1 MSNVRCLPGAQAL
14 SAFRQARLL
23 QSLQSHA
30 PAISL
35 LGARWAYLTEF
46 SDADAP
52 EVSVQTR
59 QLLTDL
65 LDLEGLE
72 FPSAGK
78 AMRIWVFPRRGT
90 RSPWSSKASD
100 ILRSC
105 GLATVSRVERGIC
118 FDLKHSGQPSAEVM
132 NCLSDRMI
140 EQVFVGEAPLDLFE
154 APDAQ
159 PLGVIALGSSQA
171 SAQAA
176 LSQANQS
183 LGLALS
189 DDEIDYLVQ
198 AYQGLGRDPSD
209 VELMMFAQA
218 NSEHC
223 RHKIFNADF
232 TIDGQAM
239 PRSLFGMIR
248 HTHQQTPDHT
258 LSAYADNAAVLA
270 GAPAMRWTPPA
281 GQPGPYQA
289 QSEPLHTVLKAET
302 HNHPTAISP
311 FPGAATGAGG
321 EIRDEGATGRGAEP
335 RAGLTGFA
343 VSALHFDGRAH
354 TPDRIASPL
363 AIMTE
368 GPLGG
373 AAFNNEF
380 GRPNLLGYFRSFELT
395 HAGQRWGYH
404 KPIMLAGG
412 VGVIREILVDKH
424 GIPSGSLLIQ
434 LGGPGMRIGMG
445 GGAASSMQTG

>member
-23 QSLQSHA
+23 QSLQSLA
-30 PAISL
+30 PKIDL

-46 SDADAP
+46 QQPDALEATG
-52 EVSVQTR
+52 QTR

-65 LDLEGLE
+65 LDLEGID

-78 AMRIWVFPRRGT
+78 ALRVWVFPRRGT

-105 GLATVSRVERGIC
+105 GLTSVTRVERGIC
-118 FDLKHSGQPSAEVM
+118 FDLKWAGQLSAEIM
-132 NCLSDRMI
+132 NCLADRMI
-140 EQVFVGEAPLDLFE
+140 EQVFVGEVPLDLFE
-154 APDAQ
+154 APQAQ

-171 SAQAA
+171 TAQAA

-189 DDEIDYLVQ
+189 EDEIDYLVQ

-248 HTHQQTPDHT
+248 HTHQQTPQNT
-258 LSAYADNAAVLA
+258 LSA
-270 GAPAMRWTPPA
+270 
-281 GQPGPYQA
+281 
-289 QSEPLHTVLKAET
+289 
-302 HNHPTAISP
+302 
-311 FPGAATGAGG
+311 
-321 EIRDEGATGRGAEP
+321 
-335 RAGLTGFA
+335 
-343 VSALHFDGRAH
+343 
-354 TPDRIASPL
+354 
-363 AIMTE
+363 
-368 GPLGG
+368 
-373 AAFNNEF
+373 
-380 GRPNLLGYFRSFELT
+380 
-395 HAGQRWGYH
+395 
-404 KPIMLAGG
+404 
-412 VGVIREILVDKH
+412 
-424 GIPSGSLLIQ
+424 
-434 LGGPGMRIGMG
+434 
-445 GGAASSMQTG
+445 